1 MHKILGFIGVALVI
15 ILVVF
20 GLQKTPLFDDR
31 PVIAVTIPPL
41 ADIAT
46 QLFGDQVRIVQ
57 LVPNGASPHTYQ
69 ITPKQAAEM
78 SEAVLVFAVGHGL
91 DEWALQGIEDT
102 RIQLVDDGV
111 SLREYEEDE
120 HEDEDAHEEDGDV
133 HEGVDPHYWLS
144 YINAQQIINVITQ
157 RTLAEIELENEEEIR
172 LKARLLMDKFAQ
184 ARQEKVELVRSS
196 EAPVEIITFHDAFAY
211 LAEDIGFTIVDHI
224 QPFAGQEPT
233 PQELARLQEV
243 VSEYGITVLF
253 TEPQLASQ
261 TVSSL
266 LEDMGLELRIL
277 DPLGGVDGRVT
288 YLEMLEYN
296 VREIIR

>member
-1 MHKILGFIGVALVI
+1 MQKLLGFIGVALAI
-15 ILVVF
+15 ILIVF
-20 GLQKTPLFDDR
+20 GLQKTSLFDDR

-46 QLFGDQVRIVQ
+46 QLFGDQIKIVQ
-57 LVPNGASPHTYQ
+57 VVPNGASPHTYQ
-69 ITPKQAAEM
+69 ITPKQAAQM
-78 SEAVLVFAVGHGL
+78 SQAVLVFAVGYGL

-102 RIQLVDDGV
+102 RIQLIDDAI
-111 SLREYEEDE
+111 SLREYQEE
-120 HEDEDAHEEDGDV
+120 EEDGDA

-144 YINAQQIINVITQ
+144 YINAQQIINTITE
-157 RTLAEIELENEEEIR
+157 RTLAEVEVENKEEIR
-172 LKARLLMDKFAQ
+172 LKAKLLMDKFAQ
-184 ARQEKVELVRSS
+184 ARQEKIDLIRSS
-196 EAPVEIITFHDAFAY
+196 EAPVNIITFHDAFAY
-211 LAEDIGFTIVDHI
+211 LADDIGFTVVDHI

-233 PQELARLQEV
+233 PQELAKLQQV
-243 VSEYGITVLF
+243 VAEHEITMLF

-266 LEDMGLELRIL
+266 LQDMGLELRIL
-277 DPLGGVDGRVT
+277 DPLGGVEGRAT